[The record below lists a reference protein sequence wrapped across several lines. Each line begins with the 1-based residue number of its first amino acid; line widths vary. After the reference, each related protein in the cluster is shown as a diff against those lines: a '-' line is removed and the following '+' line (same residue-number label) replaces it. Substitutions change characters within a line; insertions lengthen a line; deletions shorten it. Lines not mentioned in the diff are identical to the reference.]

1 MFIISLE
8 NKNVLKEKWTQEAL
22 HCLELLQNTFEDVAN
37 TVHHNNS
44 IEMYT
49 VGNDVVAAYLAQCLD
64 YLESI
69 KILYSY
75 KRIDPALIITRSFF
89 ELALQLGY
97 LIKNDDLIE
106 EKGMF
111 IRIIR
116 IHKEI
121 YLKEEMEKKHGSNI
135 EKPNLSEELRKE
147 YSDYITKKRI
157 PQTFLDVHHYL
168 KRKTLKFK
176 ASDWRSAT
184 WYKLYSQKKGKT
196 LSSYRNLCKE
206 LEWYDLKD
214 SLLYDGFYND
224 MSQQAHGI
232 KASDMSFF
240 DGKKQVFKDSDDIA
254 SGGWQLMYCITIVAN
269 LINMLDESIL
279 SKEIDLAAKVV
290 DRLEDIRVHYFK
302 SDAIMKEY
310 LKSKE

>member
-1 MFIISLE
+1 MTLE
-8 NKNVLKEKWTQEAL
+8 SKELLKEKWAQEAL
-22 HCLELLQNTFEDVAN
+22 YCFELLQNTFEDVAN
-37 TVHHNNS
+37 TVHHNDS

-121 YLKEEMEKKHGSNI
+121 YLREEMGKKHGDNI

-184 WYKLYSQKKGKT
+184 WYKLYSQKQGKT

-279 SKEIDLAAKVV
+279 SKEIDLVAKVV